1 MSLSLILDRMASRD
15 KDFRYMATSDLLVE
29 LQKETFKMDSES
41 ERKLC
46 QMSIKLLSD
55 AAGDVQGLAVKCLPL
70 LVRKVQTAHVEEMVD
85 RLFQMVKT
93 GKDEERDISSIG
105 LKTVLAEVPQ
115 SAAGTTVRGLTPRLL
130 DGISSTSMEVTV
142 CCLEILHDVLQHFP
156 SLVTSDLP
164 AIKAKLLPELASS
177 RAAVRKRAVACVGA
191 LCGSLPEGLYA
202 EVVDH
207 LLAQVEAGA
216 AGGANATLT
225 AYIQAIC
232 ALGRGSGFRLG
243 SHVARIVQPL
253 LRCAERSTAQG
264 EAGMEVAEHC
274 LQASEALVARCPD
287 EIAPFITQLLGLGLG
302 YIKFDPNYA
311 DDDDADGGGGGGGG
325 GGGDDSMDFEDDGA
339 ADDDDDLGGEYS
351 DDDDTSW
358 KVRRAAAK
366 LLAALIS
373 AKPDAVPD
381 MFASLCPALLA
392 RFAEREESVKAD
404 VFATTRL
411 LIQASGSP
419 VAATAMLPL
428 LRAELGRITGALRR
442 QLAQRSM
449 KTRFGVFVL
458 LRELAGALPGGLAA
472 HVGPLVP
479 PVERALR
486 DKASTSALRIE
497 ALGFLRLVI
506 DSHPPTVLHQHLK
519 LIVPAVL
526 ACVADRYYKVCAE
539 ALRVCASIARALRPN
554 PPEPSPLALGEY
566 VPPIY
571 EAVSTRL
578 GALDQDQEVKEAS
591 IITMG
596 LMIAHVGDALGERLG
611 AALLVLLDRLRN
623 EITRLTAV
631 RAFEAIATSPLNLD
645 LGPTV
650 AQLLT
655 ELCSYLRKSSRALRH
670 ASLLALHALTTRHA
684 RHFSAAHKAEVVRE
698 LAPTLSDA
706 DMQLAASALALCLSL
721 VEADAKV
728 VGPLVSEHVL
738 PPVLTLLAS
747 PLLQSAAI
755 AQMQALL
762 RALVR
767 TNASG
772 LTFETILSQLLGVA
786 GGAEAATGSKQRLS
800 SIALCVAA
808 LCEGASDAQRL
819 ETVERFKKGIGNGD
833 QQSQLLALHCLGQI
847 GRQMDLSAQR
857 DALLS
862 ALTATF
868 DSPAEE
874 VKGAGAF
881 ALGCI
886 ASGAV
891 RTFLPVLIGQIAS
904 AQHAPHHYLL
914 LHALKELILSADDTA
929 LQPHVSQILP
939 LLFAQTESA
948 PEDSVK
954 TVVAECLGKLLA
966 AAPAAALPELHARL
980 RHDAAPMRA
989 IAVTALRFAIVDA
1002 SSGLDTVLP
1011 ATMGDFF
1018 ALLSDADLKVRHA
1031 TLLTLS
1037 CVAHNRTSY
1046 LVECLPPIL
1055 PLLYEETA
1063 KRAELVH
1070 QVDLGPFKHTVDD
1083 GLELRKAAYEAMD
1096 TILDSCA
1103 ERLEL
1108 RAFIAR
1114 LAAGLTDDY
1123 DIKLLCHLVLCKMAV
1138 RPACT
1143 PALLGSLDTLCEPLR
1158 KTVVGTLKDNAVK
1171 QEIERH
1177 DELVRSGLRVSYLL
1191 AKMPGADGCVK
1202 FDEYVRMTLK
1212 QGKLQARYELIMNE
1226 VDGAD
1231 DGAADPM
1238 VL

>member
-1 MSLSLILDRMASRD
+1 M
-15 KDFRYMATSDLLVE
+15 
-29 LQKETFKMDSES
+29 
-41 ERKLC
+41 
-46 QMSIKLLSD
+46 
-55 AAGDVQGLAVKCLPL
+55 
-70 LVRKVQTAHVEEMVD
+70 
-85 RLFQMVKT
+85 
-93 GKDEERDISSIG
+93 
-105 LKTVLAEVPQ
+105 
-115 SAAGTTVRGLTPRLL
+115 
-130 DGISSTSMEVTV
+130 
-142 CCLEILHDVLQHFP
+142 
-156 SLVTSDLP
+156 
-164 AIKAKLLPELASS
+164 
-177 RAAVRKRAVACVGA
+177 
-191 LCGSLPEGLYA
+191 
-202 EVVDH
+202 
-207 LLAQVEAGA
+207 
-216 AGGANATLT
+216 
-225 AYIQAIC
+225 
-232 ALGRGSGFRLG
+232 
-243 SHVARIVQPL
+243 
-253 LRCAERSTAQG
+253 
-264 EAGMEVAEHC
+264 
-274 LQASEALVARCPD
+274 
-287 EIAPFITQLLGLGLG
+287 
-302 YIKFDPNYA
+302 
-311 DDDDADGGGGGGGG
+311 
-325 GGGDDSMDFEDDGA
+325 
-339 ADDDDDLGGEYS
+339 
-351 DDDDTSW
+351 
-358 KVRRAAAK
+358 
-366 LLAALIS
+366 
-373 AKPDAVPD
+373 
-381 MFASLCPALLA
+381 
-392 RFAEREESVKAD
+392 
-404 VFATTRL
+404 
-411 LIQASGSP
+411 
-419 VAATAMLPL
+419 
-428 LRAELGRITGALRR
+428 
-442 QLAQRSM
+442 
-449 KTRFGVFVL
+449 
-458 LRELAGALPGGLAA
+458 
-472 HVGPLVP
+472 
-479 PVERALR
+479 
-486 DKASTSALRIE
+486 
-497 ALGFLRLVI
+497 
-506 DSHPPTVLHQHLK
+506 
-519 LIVPAVL
+519 PAVL

-1018 ALLSDADLKVRHA
+1018 ALLSDADLKVRARGTRAGAGVPRASRRVQRATARVGACDPRASALRPRPDVGAGPAGARLGCALAPDPPGLVHA
-1031 TLLTLS
+1031 RPPRAAQTP
-1037 CVAHNRTSY
+1037 ARTCR
-1046 LVECLPPIL
+1046 LPLRVWPAPRHLPPRPDAL
-1055 PLLYEETA
+1055 A
-1063 KRAELVH
+1063 RRNWARARRCAMQRCSH
-1070 QVDLGPFKHTVDD
+1070 CPASHTTGHHTWSSVC
-1083 GLELRKAAYEAMD
+1083 RRFCRSCTRRRPSAPSWCTRSTSAPSSTPSTMAS
-1096 TILDSCA
+1096 SCA
-1103 ERLEL
+1103 RLPTKRWTQSST
-1108 RAFIAR
+1108 RAPSGSSYAPSSR
-1114 LAAGLTDDY
+1114 GL
-1123 DIKLLCHLVLCKMAV
+1123 
-1138 RPACT
+1138 P
-1143 PALLGSLDTLCEPLR
+1143 
-1158 KTVVGTLKDNAVK
+1158 
-1171 QEIERH
+1171 
-1177 DELVRSGLRVSYLL
+1177 
-1191 AKMPGADGCVK
+1191 PG
-1202 FDEYVRMTLK
+1202 
-1212 QGKLQARYELIMNE
+1212 
-1226 VDGAD
+1226 
-1231 DGAADPM
+1231 
-1238 VL
+1238 